1 MQESNFDLNANIE
14 EYLINCG
21 WYKGRKTDI
30 EHTVEAWKADKY
42 KIFNSAIVFV
52 QSFNGLNIAHEAYR
66 GKEKIFR
73 ISILLKQQKV

>member
-52 QSFNGLNIAHEAYR
+52 QKF
-66 GKEKIFR
+66 
-73 ISILLKQQKV
+73 